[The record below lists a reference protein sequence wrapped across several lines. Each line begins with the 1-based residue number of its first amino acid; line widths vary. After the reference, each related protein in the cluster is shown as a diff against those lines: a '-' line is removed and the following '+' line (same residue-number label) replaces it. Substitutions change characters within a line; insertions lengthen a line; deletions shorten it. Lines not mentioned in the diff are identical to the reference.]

1 MTDPLDDGLDIDTGE
16 EEEETLEEPDDFTG
30 ASTDD
35 R

>member
-1 MTDPLDDGLDIDTGE
+1 MTDPLDDGRDVDTGE
-16 EEEETLEEPDDFTG
+16 NEEETLEEEDDFTG